1 MKVKEIIEK
10 KDKDLLT
17 QVKEL
22 ETKLT
27 RLKFE
32 IATKE
37 SNQAAEVSKIR
48 KSIARIK
55 TILKERQITR
65 KEEDHEKKA

>member
-17 QVKEL
+17 QIKEL
-22 ETKLT
+22 ETRLT
-27 RLKFE
+27 KLKFE

-55 TILKERQITR
+55 TILREREITR
-65 KEEDHEKKA
+65 KEEDHEEKA

>member
-17 QVKEL
+17 QIKEL

-27 RLKFE
+27 KLKFE

-48 KSIARIK
+48 KSVARIK
-55 TILKERQITR
+55 TILREREITR
-65 KEEDHEKKA
+65 KEENHEKKA

>member
-10 KDKDLLT
+10 KDKDLLI
-17 QVKEL
+17 QIKDL

-27 RLKFE
+27 KLKFE

-55 TILKERQITR
+55 TILKEREITR